1 MNDADLLAVLPLTIP
16 APLSVESARSA
27 VIGLAGL
34 SGQPLVVIE
43 AIGRNH
49 EIHWRIATPRRSR
62 HAVAE
67 VLTSHLPGVLIGE
80 ATDLPPGP
88 RADVAAGLRVR
99 ANTPTGGLLA
109 HDTTEPV
116 TRGIL
121 GALSATNW
129 HERCYLQIVLG
140 PRRAPRTP
148 DRRLR
153 GEQRAQAGKALSD
166 YRFQCAVRVAAA
178 ANDDQRARRLV
189 DRVVGAIRGLNSPS
203 AQISVKCDSTKAFDQ
218 ARAPWFWSTT
228 LSARDV
234 VALTAWPIAKA
245 GDPPLPGVPSPHP
258 RLLPPLPT
266 VPKGGRVFGVA
277 TSDAER
283 PIAVSVRDSLSGIA
297 VTGPTG
303 VGKSNLLGQFA
314 LADIAAGRG
323 VVVIDPKGDLIDDI
337 IRRADES
344 RLDDIAVVDAT
355 DSAPIGINSLVG
367 TTDPDL
373 AADTTLGVFHSLY
386 ADAWGPRT
394 QDVLH
399 ASLLTLARRGDAS
412 ISMLPLLL
420 TNPGF
425 RRATVG
431 QVARSD
437 PMGLGGFWAWWDSLS
452 ENEQSQATAPLL
464 RRVRPI
470 LLRPGLRAILGQRH
484 PKFDLN
490 DVFTK
495 KRILLVSLEKGKI
508 GPEAAALLGSLIVAQ
523 LWTATLARASQPAQ
537 SRVPVTILIDE
548 VQDYL
553 RLPGDIG
560 DALAQARGLGV
571 GYTLAHQH
579 LGQLPKPIREAVTAN
594 ARTRIAFQLSHPDA
608 REFASLTSGQLEPAD
623 FEALPA
629 FHAYA
634 QILNQNTSGPW
645 VSVSTTKMPDPVRS
659 AGAVRAR
666 SRARYGQ
673 PLSDVEADLLSL
685 TDQSSVGESIGRTKR
700 SGRTE
705 QNGGRS

>member
-1 MNDADLLAVLPLTIP
+1 MNDADQLAVLPLTIP
-16 APLSVESARSA
+16 APLSLESARAA
-27 VIGLAGL
+27 VTGLAGL

-43 AIGRNH
+43 AIGRDH
-49 EIHWRIATPRRSR
+49 EISWRIATPRRSR

-67 VLTSHLPGVLIGE
+67 VLTAHLPGVLIGE
-80 ATDLPPGP
+80 PTDLSPGP
-88 RADVAAGLRVR
+88 RADIAAGLRVR
-99 ANTPTGGLLA
+99 ATTPAGGLLA
-109 HDTTEPV
+109 HDSTEPA

-121 GALSATNW
+121 GALSAANRR
-129 HERCYLQIVLG
+129 ERCYLQIVLG
-140 PRRAPRTP
+140 PRRAPRSP
-148 DRRLR
+148 DQRLR
-153 GEQRAQAGKALSD
+153 GEQRTQAGKALSD
-166 YRFQCAVRVAAA
+166 YRFQCTIRVAAS

-189 DRVVGAIRGLNSPS
+189 DRVVSAIRSLNSPS
-203 AQISVKCDSTKAFDQ
+203 AQISVKRESTRAFDR
-218 ARAPWFWSTT
+218 ARAPLFWSVT

-245 GDPPLPGVPSPHP
+245 SDPPLPGVPSAHP
-258 RLLPPLPT
+258 RLLPPLAA
-266 VPKGGRVFGVA
+266 VPNAGRVFGVA
-277 TSDAER
+277 TSDENR

-337 IRRADES
+337 IRRAEES

-412 ISMLPLLL
+412 IAMLPLLL

-484 PKFDLN
+484 PKFDIN
-490 DVFTK
+490 DVFTD

-523 LWTATLARASQPAQ
+523 LWTATLARASQPAK
-537 SRVPVTILIDE
+537 SRRPVTILIDE

-673 PLSDVEADLLSL
+673 PLNEVEADLLSL
-685 TDQSSVGESIGRTKR
+685 TDQGSAGESIGRTKR
-700 SGRTE
+700 SGRTG
-705 QNGGRS
+705 QNGGQS

>member
-1 MNDADLLAVLPLTIP
+1 MNDADQLAVLPLTIP

-34 SGQPLVVIE
+34 SAQPLVVIE

-67 VLTSHLPGVLIGE
+67 VLTAHLPGVLIGE
-80 ATDLPPGP
+80 VTDLPPGR

-99 ANTPTGGLLA
+99 TNAQTGGLLA

-121 GALSATNW
+121 GALSAANR

-140 PRRAPRTP
+140 PRRAPRSP

-166 YRFQCAVRVAAA
+166 YRFQCTVRVAAA
-178 ANDDQRARRLV
+178 ANDDQRARRLI

-203 AQISVKCDSTKAFDQ
+203 AQISVKRDSTKAFDQ

-258 RLLPPLPT
+258 RLLPPLPA
-266 VPKGGRVFGVA
+266 VPKEGRVFGVA
-277 TSDAER
+277 TSDGER

-303 VGKSNLLGQFA
+303 VGKSNLMGQFA

-344 RLDDIAVVDAT
+344 RLDDIVVVDAT

-412 ISMLPLLL
+412 IAMLPLLL

-437 PMGLGGFWAWWDSLS
+437 PMGLGGFWAWWESLS

-537 SRVPVTILIDE
+537 SRLPVTILIDE

-579 LGQLPKPIREAVTAN
+579 LGQLPKQIREAVTAN

-623 FEALPA
+623 FESLPA

-645 VSVSTTKMPDPVRS
+645 VSVSTQKMPDPVRS

>member
-121 GALSATNW
+121 GALSATNR

-140 PRRAPRTP
+140 PRHAPRTP

-166 YRFQCAVRVAAA
+166 YRFQCTVRVAAA

-203 AQISVKCDSTKAFDQ
+203 AQISVKRDSTKAFDQ

-266 VPKGGRVFGVA
+266 VPRGGRVFGVA

-412 ISMLPLLL
+412 IAMLPLLL